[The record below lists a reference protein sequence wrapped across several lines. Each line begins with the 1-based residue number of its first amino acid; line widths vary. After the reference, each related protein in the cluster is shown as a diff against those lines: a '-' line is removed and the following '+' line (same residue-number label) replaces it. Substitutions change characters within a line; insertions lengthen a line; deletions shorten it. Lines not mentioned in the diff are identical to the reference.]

1 MLTFSKNLYIGETI
15 KEKKINLY
23 KLGLKQGRGLI
34 KLYLITLSNN
44 ESDQLDIIHNSLLKQ
59 RLYRKLDLR
68 VVGLCNSRSE
78 AIDIVNQIVAEAVE
92 NTGKADIKDYLIK
105 NFE

>member
-1 MLTFSKNLYIGETI
+1 MLTFSKNLYIGESI
-15 KEKKINLY
+15 NEKKINFY

-59 RLYRKLDLR
+59 HLYRKLDLR
-68 VVGLCNSRSE
+68 VVGLSNTKSE
-78 AIDIVNQIVAEAVE
+78 AIDIVNHIVTEAVE